1 MHTARA
7 VHLLTLA
14 LTLTLTLTLALTRA
28 VYVRGGLTRHLMH
41 ITQCATVR
49 LVRRL
54 AGAPSALALAL
65 TLTLTLS
72 RCTFCPCGAVRF
84 SLHGATLRV
93 NGREVM
99 VLHRNLMC
107 QWPQP
112 SVPVAAT
119 LCAGSCNSPSVRH
132 WPQAAAPRLTA
143 R

>member
-14 LTLTLTLTLALTRA
+14 LTL
-28 VYVRGGLTRHLMH
+28 
-41 ITQCATVR
+41 
-49 LVRRL
+49 
-54 AGAPSALALAL
+54 AL
-65 TLTLTLS
+65 TLTTPCGVRAGWADAPSVAYHPMRHGTPGATPGRCTFCPNPNLTLSLTLS

-107 QWPQP
+107 QGLQP

-119 LCAGSCNSPSVRH
+119 LCARVCNPLCQWLQPSV
-132 WPQAAAPRLTA
+132 PGAATPLV
-143 R
+143 